1 MSNTTAKS
9 PVSAHES
16 GAESSRRVAPVTT
29 NNTGWVRF
37 DDRGNAVWEWAA
49 ITGRFGPDN
58 TSARLKRLE
67 SAALSLADDSAP
79 PAAVTR
85 NPQHAMGYCPY
96 DNSQPG
102 TAAAAVKRSGKKD
115 LRRLGEWLKLR
126 EQVARNQQAED

>member
-9 PVSAHES
+9 PVSAREC
-16 GAESSRRVAPVTT
+16 GGESSVRGAPATR
-29 NNTGWVRF
+29 NNTGRVKF

-49 ITGRFGPDN
+49 ITGRFGPDD
-58 TSARLKRLE
+58 TSALLKRLE
-67 SAALSLADDSAP
+67 SAALSLADDSAPP

-102 TAAAAVKRSGKKD
+102 TAAAAVKRTVKKD
-115 LRRLGEWLKLR
+115 LRR
-126 EQVARNQQAED
+126 